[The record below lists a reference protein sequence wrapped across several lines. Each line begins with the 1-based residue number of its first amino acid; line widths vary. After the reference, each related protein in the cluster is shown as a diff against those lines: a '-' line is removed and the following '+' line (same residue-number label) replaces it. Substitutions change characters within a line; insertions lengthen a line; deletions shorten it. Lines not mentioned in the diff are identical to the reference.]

1 MVPPEKRAEMWKR
14 TWDLITRKKVFYADF
29 WNSATASSGCICAGR
44 PNGYFHIIW
53 NGDITP
59 CVFIPYAAGN
69 IYDIYDKG
77 GDINSV
83 LDTPLFR
90 KIREFQ
96 DTYAYGRKHPDLDNW
111 LCPCPTRD
119 HHETFQKILEEA
131 QPRPID
137 HEAAVAM
144 KDKAY
149 IKGRADYGDQLYRIT
164 RPIWES
170 RYLKTSDQQEST
182 RKAG

>member
-1 MVPPEKRAEMWKR
+1 M
-14 TWDLITRKKVFYADF
+14 IIRKKVFYADF

-44 PNGYFHIIW
+44 PNGYYHIIW
-53 NGDITP
+53 KGDFTP

-69 IYDIYDKG
+69 IYDIYDKDG
-77 GDINSV
+77 NINSA
-83 LDTPLFR
+83 LNTPLFR

-96 DTYAYGRKHPDLDNW
+96 DNYAYQHKHPHLDNW

-137 HEAAVAM
+137 HAAAVAM
-144 KDKAY
+144 NDQDY
-149 IKGRADYGDQLYRIT
+149 IKGLADYGNHLYRIT
-164 RPIWES
+164 RPVWES
-170 RYLKTSDQQEST
+170 QYLKTSNHQEST